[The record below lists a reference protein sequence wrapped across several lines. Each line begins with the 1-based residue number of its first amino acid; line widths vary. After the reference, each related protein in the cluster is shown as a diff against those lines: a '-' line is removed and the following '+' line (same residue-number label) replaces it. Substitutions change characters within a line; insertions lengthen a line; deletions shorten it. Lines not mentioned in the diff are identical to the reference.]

1 MEKKLTAEQVRELIG
16 QEGSYTRYVT
26 VIDAKQAENG
36 EVNVRVRDSIGKVY
50 WTGLDN
56 IDLYR

>member
-1 MEKKLTAEQVRELIG
+1 MNKKMTAEQVKELIG
-16 QEGSYTRYVT
+16 QEGTRTVEVT
-26 VIDAKQAENG
+26 VIGAKQAENG
-36 EVNVRVRDSIGKVY
+36 EVDVRVSDSMGEVY